1 MNNKDVKYA
10 LIYIVIAVEMSFLTM
25 EQFLKLKN

>member
-1 MNNKDVKYA
+1 MNNNDA

-25 EQFLKLKN
+25 EQFPKLEN